1 MIRNSVLFM
10 IGLFSS
16 LSGYAQSER
25 GKQEKTLLLDE
36 VVVTGQFAPQSLRN
50 SLYKIRLITS
60 EQIREK
66 AATDIQSL
74 LKTEIGIR
82 MSNDPALGETD
93 FELMGM
99 SGNNIK
105 VLVNGVPLLDR
116 LSRKQ
121 SLSQIDINSID
132 RVEIVEG
139 PMSVIYGSD
148 ALAGVINII
157 TKGYAAGGKK
167 GWRAGARLQE
177 ETIGREYNAFTGKGE
192 HMRNVSAGY
201 HFKNGIY
208 LSGSFTHKES
218 GGWQGTYTGR
228 AKQWQPK
235 TQFLPGWRMG
245 YQGKYIDVEYRVDYA
260 NENIL
265 TEADIN
271 SLVQKTSDKE
281 FLVDRYTQ
289 QLQGNWRMS
298 RRFSLSVASSYQD
311 YSRRTRTT
319 SIDLKTNRRTL
330 SLERGAQDQTNFS
343 SWFGRVTG
351 NWTLSP
357 LLKLQPGIE
366 FQRTV
371 GEGDRMEGN
380 HPMNNTAL
388 FLSAE
393 YTPVDWLHV
402 RPGIRTTR
410 NSVFAAPKAIPALN
424 VKLDF
429 NSQMALRLSY
439 GSGYRAPTLQELYY
453 SFHDSNHNI
462 DGNPDLRAEAS
473 DSYLASLT
481 GSIIQDKDM
490 RLTASLSGFYN
501 LYKNRISL
509 VESVDKPGYLF
520 YYNIDRYKTTG
531 LVLESAFA
539 WKSLSAS
546 VNLSCIGRYN
556 ELYEDKSIDASQMA
570 EFRYSPELSVN
581 VSYDWRKVASFNLFY
596 KFTGQRQEY
605 MLSSDKAVVLQG
617 LNGFHWGDFT
627 ATRRITPYLAAS
639 VGVRNL
645 FDVTFVKSNIN
656 IVKGAHGS
664 TFSGSQVGSG
674 RSCFV
679 GLVLE
684 L

>member
-1 MIRNSVLFM
+1 MIRNSVLFI

-25 GKQEKTLLLDE
+25 AKQEKNLLLDE

-74 LKTEIGIR
+74 LNTEIGIR
-82 MSNDPALGETD
+82 MSNDRALGETD

-105 VLVNGVPLLDR
+105 VLIDGIPLLDR

-148 ALAGVINII
+148 ALAGVVNII
-157 TKGYAAGGKK
+157 TKKYAAGDKK
-167 GWRAGARLQE
+167 RWRLGARIQE
-177 ETIGREYNAFTGKGE
+177 ETIGHEYNAFTRQGE
-192 HMRNVSAGY
+192 HVRNVSAGY
-201 HFKNGIY
+201 NFKNGVY
-208 LSGSFTHKES
+208 LSGSFTHNES

-235 TQFLPGWRMG
+235 TQLLPGWQIG
-245 YQGKYIDVEYRVDYA
+245 YKGRNIDVEYRLDYA

-271 SLVQKTSDKE
+271 SLAQTTTDKE
-281 FLVDRYTQ
+281 FLVDRYTH
-289 QLQGNWRMS
+289 QLQANWRMS
-298 RRFSLSVASSYQD
+298 PRFSLSVASSYQD
-311 YSRRTRTT
+311 YNRRTRTT
-319 SIDLKTNRRTL
+319 KIDLKTNKRTL
-330 SLERGAQDQTNFS
+330 SLDRGAQDQTNFS

-351 NWTLSP
+351 NWTLLP
-357 LLKLQPGIE
+357 TLKLQPGIE
-366 FQRTV
+366 FQRTA
-371 GEGDRMEGN
+371 GEGDRIEGN
-380 HPMNNTAL
+380 HPMNNTAF

-393 YTPVDWLHV
+393 YIPVKWMHV
-402 RPGIRTTR
+402 RPGIRTIR
-410 NSVFAAPKAIPALN
+410 NSAFAAPKAIPALN
-424 VKLDF
+424 VKLDL
-429 NSQMALRLSY
+429 NSQMTLRASY
-439 GSGYRAPTLQELYY
+439 GKGYRAPTLQELYY

-462 DGNPDLRAEAS
+462 NGNPDLKAEAS
-473 DSYLASLT
+473 DSYLASLA
-481 GSIIQDKDM
+481 GSIIQEKDM
-490 RLTASLSGFYN
+490 RLTATLSGFYN

-509 VESVDKPGYLF
+509 VEASDNPGYFL
-520 YYNIDRYKTTG
+520 YYNIDRYKTVG
-531 LVLESAFA
+531 LVLESSFA

-546 VNLSCIGRYN
+546 VNISCIGRYN
-556 ELYEDKSIDASQMA
+556 ELYEDKSIDVSKMA

-605 MLSSDKAVVLQG
+605 MLSSDKDVVLQG
-617 LNGFHWGDFT
+617 LNGFHWGDLT
-627 ATRRITPYLAAS
+627 ATRRITPYLTANA
-639 VGVRNL
+639 GVRNL

-656 IVKGAHGS
+656 IVQSAHGS
-664 TFSGSQVGSG
+664 TSVGSQIGSG
-674 RSCFV
+674 RSYFV

>member
-16 LSGYAQSER
+16 LSGHAQSDR
-25 GKQEKTLLLDE
+25 AKQEKTLLLDE

-74 LKTEIGIR
+74 LNTEIGIR
-82 MSNDPALGETD
+82 MSSDQALGETD

-105 VLVNGVPLLDR
+105 VLINGVPLLDR
-116 LSRKQ
+116 LTRKQ

-148 ALAGVINII
+148 ALAGVVNII
-157 TKGYAAGGKK
+157 TKKYAAGNKK
-167 GWRAGARLQE
+167 RWRVGARLQE
-177 ETIGREYNAFTGKGE
+177 ETVGREYQAFTRKGE
-192 HMRNVSAGY
+192 HVQNVSAGY
-201 HFKNGIY
+201 SFKNGIY
-208 LSGSFTHKES
+208 FSGSFTRHES

-235 TQFLPGWRMG
+235 TQLLPGGQIG
-245 YQGKYIDVEYRVDYA
+245 YKGRNINVEYRLDYA
-260 NENIL
+260 NENVL

-271 SLVQKTSDKE
+271 SLTQKTSDKE
-281 FLVDRYTQ
+281 FLVDRYTH
-289 QLQGNWRMS
+289 QLQGNWQVN
-298 RRFSLSVASSYQD
+298 RRFSLSVAGSYQD
-311 YSRRTRTT
+311 YNRRTRTT
-319 SIDLKTNRRTL
+319 MIDLNTNKRTL
-330 SLERGAQDQTNFS
+330 SLDKGAQDQTSFS

-351 NWTLSP
+351 NWTLLP
-357 LLKLQPGIE
+357 VLKLQPGIE

-371 GEGDRMEGN
+371 GEGDRIEGN
-380 HPMNNTAL
+380 HPMNNAAL

-393 YTPVDWLHV
+393 YVPVKWMHV

-410 NSVFAAPKAIPALN
+410 NSAFAAPKAIPALN

-429 NSQMALRLSY
+429 NPRITLRASY
-439 GSGYRAPTLQELYY
+439 GRGYRAPTLQELYY

-462 DGNPDLRAEAS
+462 NGNPDLKAEAS

-481 GSIIQDKDM
+481 GNIIQDKDM
-490 RLTASLSGFYN
+490 RLTAALSGFYN

-509 VESVDKPGYLF
+509 VEASDNPGYYL

-531 LVLESAFA
+531 LVLESSFA

-556 ELYEDKSIDASQMA
+556 ELYEDKSIDAAHMP

-581 VSYDWRKVASFNLFY
+581 VSYDWRKVASFSLFY
-596 KFTGQRQEY
+596 KFTGKRQEY
-605 MLSSDKAVVLQG
+605 RLTSDKDVVLQG
-617 LNGFHWGDFT
+617 LNGFHWGDLT
-627 ATRRITPYLAAS
+627 AMRRITPYLTAS
-639 VGVRNL
+639 AGVRNL

-656 IVKGAHGS
+656 IVQGAHGS
-664 TFSGSQVGSG
+664 TLAGSQIGCG
-674 RSCFV
+674 RSYFV